1 MGVSGPSTTRLYISI
16 EFCQTYLWFIP
27 HTLVVSEITCK
38 AAAKVS
44 SPAVKV
50 ASTSLKTVIYLVG
63 DMLVCN
69 ISHPLVTTQGSQAIA
84 LPLLVDQS
92 LQIIAV
98 RAVGAGSYARRTN
111 CSRTLVLQTIKYF
124 SIL

>member
-1 MGVSGPSTTRLYISI
+1 M
-16 EFCQTYLWFIP
+16 
-27 HTLVVSEITCK
+27 
-38 AAAKVS
+38 
-44 SPAVKV
+44 KV
-50 ASTSLKTVIYLVG
+50 ASTSLKTVIYLVS

-98 RAVGAGSYARRTN
+98 RAVGSGSYVRRTN
-111 CSRTLVLQTIKYF
+111 CTRTLILQTFKYF

>member
-27 HTLVVSEITCK
+27 HTLVVSEITGK
-38 AAAKVS
+38 AAAKVP

>member
-1 MGVSGPSTTRLYISI
+1 MSGPSPTRLYL
-16 EFCQTYLWFIP
+16 FNVFYMTYLWFLP
-27 HTLVVSEITCK
+27 HALVVSEITGK
-38 AAAKVS
+38 AAAKVP

-50 ASTSLKTVIYLVG
+50 ASTSLKTVIYLVS

-98 RAVGAGSYARRTN
+98 RAVGSGSYVRRTN
-111 CSRTLVLQTIKYF
+111 CTRTLILQTFKYF